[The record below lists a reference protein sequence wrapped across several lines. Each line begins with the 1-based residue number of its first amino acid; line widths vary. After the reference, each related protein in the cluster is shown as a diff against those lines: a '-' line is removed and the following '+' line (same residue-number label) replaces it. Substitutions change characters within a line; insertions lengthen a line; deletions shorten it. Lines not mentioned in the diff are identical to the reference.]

1 MAKVP
6 LYESV
11 VNRNHINFVK
21 IEIQDTFFS
30 RLFSQ
35 ERNDRDN
42 DRRFGYIFLK
52 TLFSRT

>member
-11 VNRNHINFVK
+11 VKRNHINFVK

-30 RLFSQ
+30 KLFSQ
-35 ERNDRDN
+35 ERNDRDH

-52 TLFSRT
+52 TLFS